1 MTESILDSVKKGLG
15 LAPDYEAFDA
25 DIIMH
30 INSAFSVLNQ
40 LGVGPTVGYRIE
52 DATERWSDFLGNGD
66 DSSFVKTYVYLKVKL
81 VFDPPTTGFVLTSI
95 EKQITELEWRINLLH
110 EDSLVDGVVVGD
122 IGG

>member
-1 MTESILDSVKKGLG
+1 MTESILDSVKKSLG
-15 LAPDYEAFDA
+15 LTPDYEVFDA

-40 LGVGPTVGYRIE
+40 LGVDPTVGYRIE
-52 DATERWSDFLGNGD
+52 DATEQWSDFLGSGI

-95 EKQITELEWRINLLH
+95 ERQITELEWRINLLR
-110 EDSLVDGVVVGD
+110 EDSLGMA
-122 IGG
+122 